1 MEGRGSPHDNFL
13 LDLKVQPGSAVVE
26 AQGLA
31 HQPAWRSEGERVVTT
46 QRDMQAMCPAL
57 LQPLSFGGRSFVLHE
72 LMPTSDRLDFRKW
85 RDDVDGFRQAIRTMG
100 EIVAWA
106 HLRASGRRGAASADE
121 LMDFGRR
128 KSWIKPLIRAAD
140 HCAAQTKEQWR
151 EFAEATGS

>member
-85 RDDVDGFRQAIRTMG
+85 RDDDVEGPGRRAVVDRVRQGGR
-100 EIVAWA
+100 
-106 HLRASGRRGAASADE
+106 RRGAAAGWRGGGGVAVTAAAAGETGGECHDE
-121 LMDFGRR
+121 
-128 KSWIKPLIRAAD
+128 
-140 HCAAQTKEQWR
+140 
-151 EFAEATGS
+151 